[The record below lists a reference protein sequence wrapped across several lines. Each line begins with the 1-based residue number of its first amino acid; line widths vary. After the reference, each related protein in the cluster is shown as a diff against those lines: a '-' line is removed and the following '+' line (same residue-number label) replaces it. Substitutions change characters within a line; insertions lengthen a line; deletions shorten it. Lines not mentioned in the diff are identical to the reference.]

1 MITVLESCNACFDP
15 HKLVVGEW
23 ASRIKG
29 SRKMTNVLLVACAAL
44 VLALENLEARSGAAP
59 GTTVG
64 PSRKSPAPEAGHP
77 YHGLCVL

>member
-1 MITVLESCNACFDP
+1 
-15 HKLVVGEW
+15 
-23 ASRIKG
+23 
-29 SRKMTNVLLVACAAL
+29 MTNVLLVGCAAL